1 MTSSSDKTQPSRR
14 FRSRGRSIR
23 QSVREEFA
31 FHLEM
36 TVRELIDEGMPRPD
50 AEAAARRRF
59 GRLEDYDQACRRIGR
74 QERRNH
80 RWGETMGDLGNDV
93 RFAVRRLAKS
103 PLFTTVALLTLAL
116 GIGANTA
123 VFTLVNGVVL
133 QPLPY
138 RDPDALVAIW
148 MEKADGS
155 ETDSLSY
162 PDYLDLQAQSRALAE
177 VGFWTWWTMDITAG
191 DEPISVPS
199 VRVSANMLAVIGVE
213 PAEGRLFRPEEAE
226 EGNDDIAIVSHGL
239 WQGHYGGR
247 PLVGSEIAIDGRP
260 HTVVGIMPEG
270 FRFPYVQEYG
280 AGFWTPLPLSV
291 EEEGRGSRWINAV
304 GRLVPGGTVEQA
316 RSELET
322 IGGRLAAA
330 YPASNAGWSLS
341 VTPMHDSVVSGSTRA
356 ALWVL
361 YGVVAFVLLIA
372 CANLASLLLARMEG
386 RQHEIAVRAALGA
399 GRRRLIRELLAETA
413 VMGIAG
419 GLLGTALAA
428 WSMRLFLSWI
438 PAGVPRL
445 DEIGVDGAVL
455 LFSMGV
461 TLGTCLLFGM
471 LPALHASRA
480 DLQETLQASA
490 ARGGAGRQRFR
501 SALVVAEVA
510 VALVLMVGAGLLA
523 RSFANLLG
531 EEVGFDPERVLTFQ
545 VSPSY
550 DEPARRVGFYREVLE
565 RLGELPGVEVAGAN
579 TAPPLS
585 GVEWS
590 MTYTVD
596 GLPAP
601 APGEEP
607 SAEYNVV
614 SPEYFRA
621 LGIRLIDGRF
631 TREDDT
637 PDRGRVALVNEAFAR
652 RHWPE
657 GRAVGRTIG
666 LGNRAGAGGGAQQA
680 PPSYEI
686 VGVVADTRKLG
697 IDREPPAELY
707 VPYAQAAPYFMNYVV
722 RAEGDPTVLVDGVRS
737 RILEIDDR
745 VAIEDLTTMS
755 RLVSQSVAEP
765 RFNALLVGAFAFLAV
780 VLATLGIYGVVAYA
794 ATRRTR
800 EIGVRIALGA
810 GKADVFRLLLGQGLM
825 LTALGVGL
833 GLVAA
838 MAANRIMSSMVYG
851 VTTTDPL
858 TFAAVAL
865 LLGIV
870 ALAAAYL
877 PARRATRVDPLA
889 ALRNE

>member
-1 MTSSSDKTQPSRR
+1 MR
-14 FRSRGRSIR
+14 
-23 QSVREEFA
+23 
-31 FHLEM
+31 
-36 TVRELIDEGMPRPD
+36 
-50 AEAAARRRF
+50 
-59 GRLEDYDQACRRIGR
+59 
-74 QERRNH
+74 
-80 RWGETMGDLGNDV
+80 DLGNDL
-93 RFAVRRLAKS
+93 RFAVRRLVKS
-103 PLFTTVALLTLAL
+103 PPFTTVALLTLAL

-138 RDPDALVAIW
+138 HDPEGLVAVW
-148 MEKADGS
+148 MEKVDGS
-155 ETDSLSY
+155 ETDSFSY
-162 PDYLDLQAQSRALAE
+162 PDYLELQAQSQALAE

-191 DEPISVPS
+191 DVPISVPS
-199 VRVSANMLAVIGVE
+199 VRVSANMLALIGVE
-213 PAEGRLFRPEEAE
+213 PAEGRLFRAEEAE
-226 EGNDDIAIVSHGL
+226 EGNDNVAIVSHGL

-247 PLVGSEIAIDGRP
+247 PLVGTQIEIDGEP
-260 HTVVGIMPEG
+260 HTIVGIMPEG

-280 AGFWTPLPLSV
+280 AGFWTPLPMSL
-291 EEEGRGSRWINAV
+291 EEEGRSSRWINAV
-304 GRLVPGGTVEQA
+304 GRLAPQSTVEQA
-316 RSELET
+316 RTELET
-322 IGGRLAAA
+322 IAGRLAAA
-330 YPASNAGWSLS
+330 YPSSNAGWSMS
-341 VTPMHDSVVSGSTRA
+341 VTPMHDSVITGSTRS

-399 GRRRLIRELLAETA
+399 GRRRLMRELLAETA

-419 GLLGTALAA
+419 GVLGTALAA
-428 WSMRLFLSWI
+428 WGMSLFLSWI

-445 DEIGVDGAVL
+445 DEIGFDGAVL

-461 TLGTCLLFGM
+461 TLGTCLLFGT

-480 DLQETLQASA
+480 DLHETLQASS
-490 ARGGAGRQRFR
+490 ARGGGRQRFR

-510 VALVLMVGAGLLA
+510 IALVLMVGAGLLL
-523 RSFANLLG
+523 RSFGNLLA
-531 EEVGFDPERVLTFQ
+531 EEVGFDPDRVLTFQ

-550 DEPARRVGFYREVLE
+550 DEPARRIGFYREALE
-565 RLGELPGVEVAGAN
+565 RLATLPGVEAVGAN

-590 MTYTVD
+590 MQYTVD

-601 APGEEP
+601 ASGEEP
-607 SAEYNVV
+607 SAEYNVI
-614 SPEYFRA
+614 SPDYFRA

-631 TREDDT
+631 SDENDT
-637 PDRGRVALVNEAFAR
+637 PERGRVVLANEAFAR

-657 GRAVGRTIG
+657 GQAIGRTIA
-666 LGNRAGAGGGAQQA
+666 LGGRAGEDGGGSGGEQA
-680 PPSYEI
+680 PPSFEI
-686 VGVVADTRKLG
+686 IGVVADTRKLG

-707 VPYAQAAPYFMNYVV
+707 VPYMQSAPYFMSFVV
-722 RAEGDPTVLVDGVRS
+722 RTQGDPAALIDGVRS
-737 RILEIDDR
+737 RIWEIDGG

-755 RLVSQSVAEP
+755 QLISQSVAEP
-765 RFNALLVGAFAFLAV
+765 RFNALLVGAFALLAV
-780 VLATLGIYGVVAYA
+780 VLASLGIYGVVAYA

-810 GKADVFRLLLGQGLM
+810 GKADVFRLLLGQGLA

-833 GLVAA
+833 GLVGALAA
-838 MAANRIMSSMVYG
+838 SRVMSSMVYG

-858 TFAAVAL
+858 TFAAVAAL
-865 LLGIV
+865 LALV

-877 PARRATRVDPLA
+877 PARRATRVDPLV